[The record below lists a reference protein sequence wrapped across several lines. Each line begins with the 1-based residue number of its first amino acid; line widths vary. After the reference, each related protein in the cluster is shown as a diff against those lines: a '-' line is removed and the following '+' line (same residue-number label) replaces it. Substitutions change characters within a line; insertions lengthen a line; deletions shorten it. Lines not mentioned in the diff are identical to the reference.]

1 MRRIVAIL
9 AVGLAVAAARADDG
23 PVTVKVMQLGPGE
36 KVKETKTETTT
47 NKVSFTVMGTDMVKD
62 EKVVTRFVYTEEV
75 VTKPAGAKR
84 PTKLKRTYE
93 TAEMTKDG
101 APEELGLAGKTLVIE
116 KAATGYDVTLD
127 GKELTG
133 PAATILKK
141 EFGKDK
147 QVNDED
153 LLPQEPVKV
162 GGTWKV
168 DVTKLAKDAEGELD
182 IDVAKSSASGKLVKV
197 YDKGGHKFGVLEIT
211 MELALNKIGGEG
223 QQIEMK
229 PGSKMKV
236 TAVMDT
242 CIDGSKTA
250 FTGKVTVKG
259 EFTGTTMGIDLTFN
273 LTSVKEG
280 GGEEVGK

>member
-1 MRRIVAIL
+1 MRRMVAIL
-9 AVGLAVAAARADDG
+9 AVGLVVSAARADDG
-23 PVTVKVMQLGPGE
+23 PVTVKVKQPGPGE
-36 KVKETKTETTT
+36 KVKESKTDTTT

-62 EKVVTRFVYTEEV
+62 EKVVTKFVYTEEV

-101 APEELGLAGKTLVIE
+101 APEELGLAGKTVVIE

-168 DVTKLAKDAEGELD
+168 DVAKLAKDAEGELD
-182 IDVAKSSASGKLVKV
+182 IDVAKSSARGKLVKV

-229 PGSKMKV
+229 PGSKMHV
-236 TAVMDT
+236 SAVMDT

-250 FTGKVTVKG
+250 STGKVTVRG
-259 EFTGTTMGIDLTFN
+259 EFTGTTMGIDLKFN

-280 GGEEVGK
+280 GSEEVGK